1 MFTFVPMSTAIVLMA
16 FGKKEYY
23 QMAYNMA
30 LSIRRFNND
39 IPIHLIHDD
48 KYSLPDHKSWVFSI
62 RTPIDERD
70 LYQNGLFSPGMAK
83 LNIDRYL
90 VHNVN
95 IYLDVDGICIKP
107 FDDIIL
113 KAQNSPGYFYA
124 LISNHWWATKETIWH
139 YHEMPKNVEI
149 PTINSSFLILK
160 KGKQLSHFYA
170 QARENALNGVPLN
183 KLSMKWGR
191 TYPDELALNVACVQ
205 LNVNPN
211 GGFDPVKFFGQHH
224 KNIDDMI
231 SEAADC
237 HFISLFGGAG
247 YLSRSIWENCDQL
260 LYEYHKDMGLNHEYK
275 WHKIHSAK
283 HASNAN
289 LQEGRP
295 PKNAQ

>member
-1 MFTFVPMSTAIVLMA
+1 
-16 FGKKEYY
+16 
-23 QMAYNMA
+23 
-30 LSIRRFNND
+30 
-39 IPIHLIHDD
+39 
-48 KYSLPDHKSWVFSI
+48 
-62 RTPIDERD
+62 
-70 LYQNGLFSPGMAK
+70 
-83 LNIDRYL
+83 
-90 VHNVN
+90 
-95 IYLDVDGICIKP
+95 
-107 FDDIIL
+107 
-113 KAQNSPGYFYA
+113 
-124 LISNHWWATKETIWH
+124 
-139 YHEMPKNVEI
+139 MPKNVEI
-149 PTINSSFLILK
+149 PTINSSFLVLK

-205 LNVNPN
+205 LNVNPD

-224 KNIDDMI
+224 KNISDMM